1 MTTSMWLD
9 YSWMTADEN
18 QGVLAVAEGDRPA
31 VAMLV
36 ELHLHPIEAFATRM
50 LADSA
55 EAQDVAQEVMLR
67 LWQRASEFDPRR
79 ARLSTWLHQ
88 IAHNLCIDRLR
99 KVRRLSSWDEAQNKG
114 SEAAHHAV
122 QSGGLQNASSV
133 NVAPMANSLADEQ
146 AATVSRALG
155 ELPERQRSALLLTY
169 YQALTN
175 REVADIMGISVR
187 ALESLLVRARTAL
200 KQALEGKV

>member
-1 MTTSMWLD
+1 
-9 YSWMTADEN
+9 MTADEN
-18 QGVLAVAEGDRPA
+18 QWVLAVAKGDRQA
-31 VAMLV
+31 FAMLV

-67 LWQRASEFDPRR
+67 LWQRASEFDPGR

-99 KVRRLSSWDEAQNKG
+99 KIRRLSSWDEAQNHR
-114 SEAAHHAV
+114 SEDAHQTTQLGAQPMLSTGHA
-122 QSGGLQNASSV
+122 
-133 NVAPMANSLADEQ
+133 APMASSLADERS
-146 AATVSRALG
+146 AVVSRALSQ
-155 ELPERQRSALLLTY
+155 LPERQRSALLLTY

-200 KQALEGKV
+200 KQALEGKI

>member
-1 MTTSMWLD
+1 
-9 YSWMTADEN
+9 MTADEN
-18 QGVLAVAEGDRPA
+18 QWVLAVAEGDRQA
-31 VAMLV
+31 FAMLV

-67 LWQRASEFDPRR
+67 LWQRAAEFDPRR

-99 KVRRLSSWDEAQNKG
+99 KVRRLSSWDETQNTRL
-114 SEAAHHAV
+114 EDAHQTTQLAAHHAS
-122 QSGGLQNASSV
+122 SGDA
-133 NVAPMANSLADEQ
+133 APMASSLADEQ
-146 AATVSRALG
+146 SVLISRALSQ
-155 ELPERQRSALLLTY
+155 LPERQRSALLLTY

-200 KQALEGKV
+200 KQALEEKI

>member
-1 MTTSMWLD
+1 
-9 YSWMTADEN
+9 MTADEN
-18 QGVLAVAEGDRPA
+18 QWVLAVAEGDRQA
-31 VAMLV
+31 FAMLV

-67 LWQRASEFDPRR
+67 LWQRAAEFDPRR

-99 KVRRLSSWDEAQNKG
+99 KVRRLSSWDETQNNRSEDAHQTMQRVAQTG
-114 SEAAHHAV
+114 
-122 QSGGLQNASSV
+122 ASSGDT
-133 NVAPMANSLADEQ
+133 APMASSLADEQ
-146 AATVSRALG
+146 SALIKCALSQ
-155 ELPERQRSALLLTY
+155 LPERQRSALLLTY

-200 KQALEGKV
+200 KQALEEKI

>member
-1 MTTSMWLD
+1 MTT
-9 YSWMTADEN
+9 DEN
-18 QGVLAVAEGDRPA
+18 QWVSAVAEGDRGA
-31 VAMLV
+31 FAMLV

-50 LADSA
+50 LGDSA

-99 KVRRLSSWDEAQNKG
+99 KVRRLSRWDDAQNDL
-114 SEAAHHAV
+114 SENLHQATSFGAELGA
-122 QSGGLQNASSV
+122 ASSHA
-133 NVAPMANSLADEQ
+133 APMASSLADEQ
-146 AATVSRALG
+146 SAAVSRALG
-155 ELPERQRSALLLTY
+155 QLPERQRSALLLTY

-175 REVADIMGISVR
+175 REVADIMGVSVR

-200 KQALEGKV
+200 KQALEGKI